1 VKDRPGGLRCCD
13 ATHRRPRQPPVRC
26 NDDEDV
32 AAAAVDDRVGQPT
45 QRRLAWD
52 GVGANGGEVMA
63 GRSLLNARQDLLP
76 SVKLAV
82 EQLH

>member
-1 VKDRPGGLRCCD
+1 
-13 ATHRRPRQPPVRC
+13 
-26 NDDEDV
+26 
-32 AAAAVDDRVGQPT
+32 VDDRVGQPT